1 MSIEFEG
8 MGDGV
13 FVVTLNRPERLNA
26 LDAAHKAALADIWR
40 KAEARDDVRA
50 IVVRGAGPKAFS
62 AGSDFKEMK
71 ATGRTV
77 DTETLANAIP
87 SVGVELTKPVV
98 AALHG
103 YVIGFGLTLAIHC
116 DMRIAGPDARLAF
129 PEVEHGMLSGISDI
143 TLPGIV
149 GEAAALEIML
159 TGRAYTAEEAREIR
173 LVNRVVPDPYAE
185 ALALAR
191 SLSGN
196 SMRAT
201 RLTKRLVLAER
212 RAAIARHL
220 QLVAEARMDIAQS
233 GRHASVV
240 DGAGAQPRARM
251 DQG

>member
-1 MSIEFEG
+1 MSIEFEAA
-8 MGDGV
+8 GDGV

-26 LDAAHKAALADIWR
+26 LDAGHKAALGDIWR
-40 KAEARDDVRA
+40 EAEARDDVRA
-50 IVVRGAGPKAFS
+50 IVLRGAGPKAFS

-77 DTETLANAIP
+77 DTDTLANAIP

-116 DMRIAGPDARLAF
+116 DMRVAAPDARLAF

-159 TGRAYTAEEAREIR
+159 TGRAYSADEAREIR
-173 LVNRVVPDPYAE
+173 LVNRIAPDPHGE
-185 ALALAR
+185 ALQLAHALA
-191 SLSGN
+191 GN
-196 SMRAT
+196 SMSAT
-201 RLTKRLVLAER
+201 RLTKKLVLAER

-220 QLVAEARMDIAQS
+220 QLVAQARVDIAQS

-240 DGAGAQPRARM
+240 DGGGAQPRARM
-251 DQG
+251 D